1 MQSSS
6 HLKHSLLRV
15 FYVFAALAVGVL
27 GILHLLF
34 RHHK

>member
-1 MQSSS
+1 MQSNS

-15 FYVFAALAVGVL
+15 FYVFAVLAVGVL

>member
-1 MQSSS
+1 MVSSS

-15 FYVFAALAVGVL
+15 FYVFAVLAAGVL

-34 RHHK
+34 KRNK

>member
-15 FYVFAALAVGVL
+15 FYVFAVLAVGVL
-27 GILHLLF
+27 GILHLLL
-34 RHHK
+34 RRNK

>member
-1 MQSSS
+1 MQSSN

-15 FYVFAALAVGVL
+15 FYVFAVLAIGVL

>member
-1 MQSSS
+1 MESSN

-15 FYVFAALAVGVL
+15 FYVFAVLAVGVL

-34 RHHK
+34 WHHK

>member
-1 MQSSS
+1 MQNNS
-6 HLKHSLLRV
+6 HLKHSRLRV
-15 FYVFAALAVGVL
+15 FYVFAVLAVGVL